1 MFYLLGV
8 PVIGYCT
15 KRKYFFV
22 SAKQAGFFACKNDRI
37 LNRRIWYKVVIGEAI
52 QTLNTNRFINAIEVM
67 N

>member
-1 MFYLLGV
+1 MLYLLGV
-8 PVIGYCT
+8 PVIAYCT

-37 LNRRIWYKVVIGEAI
+37 LNRRIWYKVLIGEAT
-52 QTLNTNRFINAIEVM
+52 QRWNTNRFINAIEVS

>member
-8 PVIGYCT
+8 SVIGYCT

-22 SAKQAGFFACKNDRI
+22 SPKQAGFFACRSDRI